1 MLCAFVKRHGLERAS
16 HVPSRFIQ
24 RLRPDDPREAAPKLL
39 QGGLLLALAIQ
50 AGRLL
55 WIAFAPAELPAPP
68 VVATTPR
75 PAAAPALAGHGDPF
89 HPRARDASQAT
100 GYTLLGVRV
109 VAGGGSA
116 ILAHD
121 GRQTSYATG
130 DEVAAGVTL
139 AAVAADHVILRAG
152 GRDQRIALAPPAASG
167 LPAAHALP
175 VGAPPE
181 QKQAG
186 PDSVA
191 VDPKA
196 LLTGTGLR
204 PQRDAGRITGYT
216 IVPRGNEA
224 LLQRAGL
231 QAGDVLLAVD
241 GKPLDPGELDD
252 LKRDPGATATLT
264 VRRGDQTRTLKLQA
278 PQ

>member
-1 MLCAFVKRHGLERAS
+1 MP
-16 HVPSRFIQ
+16 VPALPFQALSRDA
-24 RLRPDDPREAAPKLL
+24 LRDAAPRLV
-39 QGGLLLALAIQ
+39 QALLLAALAVQ
-50 AGRLL
+50 AVRLL
-55 WIAFAPAELPAPP
+55 WIAFTPPGMPSASTVDMNPADPAPP
-68 VVATTPR
+68 
-75 PAAAPALAGHGDPF
+75 APLASHGDVF
-89 HPRARDASQAT
+89 HPRSHDAAQAT

-116 ILAHD
+116 ILARD
-121 GRQTSYATG
+121 GRQTAYATG
-130 DEVAAGVTL
+130 DEIAAGVSL

-152 GRDQRIALAPPAASG
+152 GRDRRIALTPPAASG

-181 QKQAG
+181 KKQAEPG
-186 PDSVA
+186 TTA

-204 PQRDAGRITGYT
+204 PQREAGRITGYT
-216 IVPRGNEA
+216 VVPRGNEA
-224 LLQRAGL
+224 LLREAGL
-231 QAGDVLLAVD
+231 QAGDVLLAVN
-241 GKPLDPGELDD
+241 GRPLDPEELDD

-264 VRRGDQTRTLKLQA
+264 VRRGDETRTLTLQA